1 VRTISSAPFSSSIYM
16 TCILMSSTAGATA
29 LLCSGETFRISIRPS
44 TTCST
49 SPFSLLSPFEEEEE
63 EGGAGWGVR
72 GAGLPGREEALRA
85 HVHVINFLRRAFR
98 GASVI

>member
-1 VRTISSAPFSSSIYM
+1 M
-16 TCILMSSTAGATA
+16 
-29 LLCSGETFRISIRPS
+29 RPS

-63 EGGAGWGVR
+63 EEGGVGWGVR

-85 HVHVINFLRRAFR
+85 YVHVINFLRRAFR